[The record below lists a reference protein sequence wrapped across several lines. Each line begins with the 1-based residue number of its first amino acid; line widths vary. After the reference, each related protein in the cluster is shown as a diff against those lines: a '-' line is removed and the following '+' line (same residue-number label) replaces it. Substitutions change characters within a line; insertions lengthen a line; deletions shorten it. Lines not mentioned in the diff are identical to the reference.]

1 MNTQPIFTLIGV
13 VLGAALGF
21 FANNYKERREV
32 LKTKELM
39 YIEINDI
46 VTQLTE
52 SIPEMVKSY
61 NLPEA
66 LALSSKDYTLPRN
79 VRLYILEKKL
89 DILYPQINYHQRSSL
104 KAIISLV
111 EFCNEHHKNII
122 KNFTTPSKNRNE
134 FFKLITASMSLFY
147 VCLKIQSEKENYRGV
162 SASSDEAIERVTKIL
177 KIDFNKLKTIIS
189 EI

>member
-79 VRLYILEKKL
+79 VRLYILEKN
-89 DILYPQINYHQRSSL
+89 Q
-104 KAIISLV
+104 
-111 EFCNEHHKNII
+111 
-122 KNFTTPSKNRNE
+122 T
-134 FFKLITASMSLFY
+134 FY
-147 VCLKIQSEKENYRGV
+147 THR
-162 SASSDEAIERVTKIL
+162 
-177 KIDFNKLKTIIS
+177 
-189 EI
+189 